1 MGCFPCFGSQKKQDK
16 KPLKKEDSNRET
28 TTTTTGQSPVG
39 SAVHLARLPSGELWI
54 FFFIFPPPP
63 HLAPSMYVCDFHSRH
78 GLLHGSVSWGFV
90 LCV

>member
-39 SAVHLARLPSGELWI
+39 SAVHLARVPSGEL
-54 FFFIFPPPP
+54 
-63 HLAPSMYVCDFHSRH
+63 
-78 GLLHGSVSWGFV
+78 
-90 LCV
+90 

>member
-54 FFFIFPPPP
+54 FIFISPPPRHILP
-63 HLAPSMYVCDFHSRH
+63 QACMYVTSTLAMVCSMD
-78 GLLHGSVSWGFV
+78 L
-90 LCV
+90 

>member
-39 SAVHLARLPSGELWI
+39 SAVHLARVPSGELWI
-54 FFFIFPPPP
+54 FFFIFPPRHILPQ
-63 HLAPSMYVCDFHSRH
+63 ASMYVTSTLAVVCSMD
-78 GLLHGSVSWGFV
+78 L
-90 LCV
+90 